1 MNLYAESSAVLA
13 WLLGEP
19 TGLLVQELLS
29 TAASVFASDLTL
41 VESDRVL
48 IRSTVAGQISEA
60 EAANR
65 RAHLSRVSG
74 HWNLVRISDEIV
86 SRARRPF
93 PVEPI
98 RTLDAL
104 HLASALVVRAAEPEL
119 TMLSLDER
127 VRDCTLALGLGLL
140 PEQTSTSL

>member
-48 IRSTVAGQISEA
+48 IRSSVAGQISES

-65 RAHLSRVSG
+65 RAHLSRASG
-74 HWNLVRISDEIV
+74 HWNLVRLSDEIV
-86 SRARRPF
+86 SRARLPF
-93 PVEPI
+93 PVEPT

>member
-1 MNLYAESSAVLA
+1 MRFSRGFWANRQVYSSRSCSLRRRRY
-13 WLLGEP
+13 LP
-19 TGLLVQELLS
+19 RI
-29 TAASVFASDLTL
+29 LTL

-140 PEQTSTSL
+140 PEQISTSL